1 MQVYREIPIT
11 TNQARRRPAELVG
24 VVSVTEEWTV
34 AHHREAGRSILEQTK
49 IPFVLDAGTGM
60 YLNALFLNIP
70 LAPKVDAHTR
80 HKATAL
86 SEGSPNPRRA
96 SREMELD
103 LVGAEKRR
111 SIWDG
116 VPIYETTIYY
126 IRPDR
131 AVLEERIKERSN
143 HIIENCVQ
151 EAELIHNAT
160 LSGIEIR
167 PQVLSAIGIRE
178 ILNMIS
184 GDLSKQ
190 EAKSTIEIRTRQLA
204 RRQIRWFDKLVQ
216 TLTDVAAIEVAT
228 EADTAKALHTLH
240 DTMIA

>member
-1 MQVYREIPIT
+1 MQVYREIPVT

-34 AHHREAGRSILEQTK
+34 AHHREAGRSILERTK

-60 YLNALFLNIP
+60 YLNALLLNIP

-80 HKATAL
+80 HKAAML
-86 SEGSPNPRRA
+86 SEGSSNPRRA
-96 SREMELD
+96 SREIELD
-103 LVGAEKRR
+103 LVGAGKRR

-116 VPIYETTIYY
+116 VPIYETAIYY

-131 AVLEERIKERSN
+131 PALDERIKQRSN
-143 HIIENCVQ
+143 HIIQNCVQ
-151 EAELIHNAT
+151 EAESIHNAT
-160 LSGIEIR
+160 LAGIQIR

-178 ILNMIS
+178 ILDMIS
-184 GDLSKQ
+184 GNISKQ
-190 EAKSTIEIRTRQLA
+190 EAKSTIEVRTRQLA
-204 RRQIRWFDKLVQ
+204 RRQMRWFDKLIQ
-216 TLTDVAAIEVAT
+216 TLTGIATIEVAT
-228 EADTAKALHTLH
+228 EPDPAKALHTLH